1 MNLDT
6 LNKEQKEAVLYNDG
20 PLLIIAGA
28 GSGKTRVITYKVAY
42 LIEQGINPDNILA
55 ITFTNKAAQEMKER
69 VASLLPNSN
78 NIVFISTFHKFCGRV
93 LRAYIESIG
102 YNRNFSIYDTDDQK
116 KIINKI
122 IKDFNYDEKKIK
134 ARAIISVISKCK
146 NNDISI
152 DDYKKNA
159 KSDTERIYA
168 RIFEEYLNLMH
179 KNNAVDFDDMLLL
192 TVRILKE
199 NENARK
205 ALSNRFKYILVDE
218 YQDTNLVQFEIVK
231 YLISGTDNKLTVV
244 GDDDQ
249 SIYKF
254 RGADIRNILEFE
266 NTFNNAKVIKLTQN
280 YRSTNNI
287 LNVANSII
295 KNNYGRKPKELW
307 SNNGEGLKVVFTE
320 FEDDNAEA
328 NTIISDIKKNGHYND
343 TAILYRTNAQSRK
356 FEEMCV
362 AMSVPYILVGSVS
375 FYERREIKD
384 VLAYMYLLVNP
395 SDTNSLARVI
405 NIPKRGI
412 GDVTISKIFDYA
424 TSNGI
429 TPFEAVF
436 NFDKIDLSPGIKNKI
451 KSFVEL
457 MIELKNEN
465 EIDSIIDKLL
475 KMGYEDYLYS
485 EFDGEDA
492 KERLENIYE
501 LKNKA
506 ITFKNVYP
514 SSAENEM
521 LRDFA
526 SNLSAKVILEDFLY
540 EIALVSDTDNLNS
553 NADKITLMSLHASK
567 GLEYDYVY
575 LTGMNE
581 GIFPSYQSLISED
594 TNEIEEE
601 RRLCYVGVTRAKKQL
616 FLSCA
621 RRRIHNGAYNS
632 YTESRF
638 VNEIDE
644 NLLEKHEL
652 SIKEPFPYDNNDN
665 DFWTGHSKGFYWNR
679 DFKKNNVKDIY
690 SYSTSKR
697 SNLINDNGNVSHI
710 DLKKSIDTY
719 KTGTNIIK
727 ESKLSYDVGDR
738 VSHVKFGDG
747 KVIKIEDIGRDYEVT
762 VAFDDI
768 GEKTLFAAF
777 AKLEKI

>member
-1 MNLDT
+1 MNLDE

-42 LIEQGINPDNILA
+42 LIEQGVSPESILA
-55 ITFTNKAAQEMKER
+55 ITFTNKAATEMKER
-69 VASLLPNSN
+69 VDSLLSGVN
-78 NIVFISTFHKFCGRV
+78 NRVFISTFHKFCGRV

-122 IKDFNYDEKKIK
+122 IKDLNYDEKKIK
-134 ARAIISVISKCK
+134 ARAIINVISNCK

-152 DDYKKNA
+152 DDYKKMA
-159 KSDTERIYA
+159 KSDTERVYA
-168 RIFEEYLNLMH
+168 RVFEEYLDLMH

-199 NENARK
+199 NELARK
-205 ALSNRFKYILVDE
+205 TLCNRFKYILVDE

-231 YLISGTDNKLTVV
+231 YLTSGTDNKLTVV

-295 KNNYGRKPKELW
+295 KNNHGRKPKELW

-320 FEDDNAEA
+320 YEDDGAEA
-328 NTIISDIKKNGHYND
+328 HAIISEIKKNAHYND

-362 AMSVPYILVGSVS
+362 AMSVPYVLVGSVS

-384 VLAYMYLLVNP
+384 ILSYMNLLINP
-395 SDTNSLARVI
+395 SDTNSLSRVI
-405 NIPKRGI
+405 NVPKRGI
-412 GDVTISKIFDYA
+412 GDATISKIIEYA
-424 TSNGI
+424 AKNSI

-436 NFDKIDLSPGIKNKI
+436 NFEKLDLSTGIKNKI

-465 EIDSIIDKLL
+465 EIDAIIDKLL

-485 EFDGEDA
+485 EFDN
-492 KERLENIYE
+492 ERLENIYE

-514 SSAENEM
+514 NSVDNEV
-521 LRDFA
+521 LRDLA
-526 SNLSAKVILEDFLY
+526 SNLSAKIILEDFLY

-553 NADKITLMSLHASK
+553 TDDKITLMSLHASK
-567 GLEYDYVY
+567 GLEYDNVY

-581 GIFPSYQSLISED
+581 GIFPSYQSLISD
-594 TNEIEEE
+594 DSNEIEEE

-616 FLSCA
+616 FLTCA

-638 VNEIDE
+638 IDEID
-644 NLLEKHEL
+644 NSLLEKHEL
-652 SIKEPFPYDNNDN
+652 SNNNIFPFDDNN
-665 DFWTGHSKGFYWNR
+665 
-679 DFKKNNVKDIY
+679 
-690 SYSTSKR
+690 
-697 SNLINDNGNVSHI
+697 
-710 DLKKSIDTY
+710 
-719 KTGTNIIK
+719 
-727 ESKLSYDVGDR
+727 
-738 VSHVKFGDG
+738 
-747 KVIKIEDIGRDYEVT
+747 
-762 VAFDDI
+762 
-768 GEKTLFAAF
+768 
-777 AKLEKI
+777 